1 MKYKMIGYGKQTI
14 DKDDINAII
23 EVLNSELL
31 TQGPAV
37 EKFEKDLQDF
47 FDAKHVCA
55 VSSGTAALHLAG
67 LALGWGPKDIVITSP
82 LTFLATAN
90 CIVYSGA
97 TPDFVDINPVS
108 YTIDLNK
115 VEEKVKHY
123 LSIGKN
129 VKAVI
134 GIDYAGHP
142 CDWKGL
148 RQIADKYDLQLINDN
163 CHALGARYLNDK
175 GYAVKYADIVT
186 HSYHPV
192 KHFTTGE
199 GGAVLTNN
207 LELDEE
213 IRCLR
218 THGINKNHTKLD
230 EPWYYNMD
238 KLGFNY
244 RITDFQCALGSS
256 QLKKLDSFIEKRH
269 RIAKRYNDSFVNIKN
284 LIIPTEQSTIKHSYH
299 LYPLQIDFEKI
310 FLTKVQF
317 FEKMKKAGINLQ
329 VHYIPIHFQPYYREN
344 FGFQKGEFTIAES
357 YYYNELSLPIYP
369 DLSVNDISLVID
381 NILENIS
388 K

>member
-14 DKDDINAII
+14 EQDDIDAII
-23 EVLNSELL
+23 EVLNSDLL

>member
-14 DKDDINAII
+14 EQDDIDAII
-23 EVLNSELL
+23 EVFNTDLL

-108 YTIDLNK
+108 YTIDSNK
-115 VEEKVKHY
+115 VEEKVKNY

-129 VKAVI
+129 VKAII

-175 GYAVKYADIVT
+175 CYAVKYADIVT
-186 HSYHPV
+186 QSYHPV

-207 LELDEE
+207 LELDEK

-218 THGINKNHTKLD
+218 THGINKNYTKLD

-256 QLKKLDSFIEKRH
+256 QLKKLDSFVEKRH

-284 LIIPTEQSTIKHSYH
+284 LIIPAEQSAVKHSYH

-329 VHYIPIHFQPYYREN
+329 VHYIPIHLQPYYREN
-344 FGFQKGEFTIAES
+344 FGFQKGDFTIAES
-357 YYYNELSLPIYP
+357 FYYNELSLPIYP
-369 DLSVNDISLVID
+369 DLSVDDISLVID

>member
-14 DKDDINAII
+14 EQDDIDAII
-23 EVLNSELL
+23 EVLNSDLL

-256 QLKKLDSFIEKRH
+256 QLKKLDSFVEKRH
-269 RIAKRYNDSFVNIKN
+269 RIAKLYNDSFVNKKN
-284 LIIPTEQSTIKHSYH
+284 LIIPE
-299 LYPLQIDFEKI
+299 
-310 FLTKVQF
+310 
-317 FEKMKKAGINLQ
+317 
-329 VHYIPIHFQPYYREN
+329 
-344 FGFQKGEFTIAES
+344 
-357 YYYNELSLPIYP
+357 
-369 DLSVNDISLVID
+369 
-381 NILENIS
+381 
-388 K
+388 